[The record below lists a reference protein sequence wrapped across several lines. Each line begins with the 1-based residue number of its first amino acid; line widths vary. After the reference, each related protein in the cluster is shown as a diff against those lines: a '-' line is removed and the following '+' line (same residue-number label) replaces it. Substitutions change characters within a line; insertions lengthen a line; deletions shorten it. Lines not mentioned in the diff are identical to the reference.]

1 MWIANFGSEGLE
13 SMELKMWFGAMRT
26 GLGSRGGGGDKLGS
40 SERGFSLWIKG
51 VTAV

>member
-1 MWIANFGSEGLE
+1 MNSVDSELGSEGLE
-13 SMELKMWFGAMRT
+13 SIELENVVWGDED
-26 GLGSRGGGGDKLGS
+26 GVGGGDKLGS

>member
-1 MWIANFGSEGLE
+1 MDSELRIRGFGKHGVENVVWGDE
-13 SMELKMWFGAMRT
+13 DGVGEQ
-26 GLGSRGGGGDKLGS
+26 GGGGDKLGS